1 MNKFS
6 RNRPIIIHVPS
17 ITLIGCHDIVALHA
31 QVQAGTGTTRGTVTT
46 STSGCYFKSNWQG
59 TISVEHARASGL
71 LTMST
76 SSDEGWQELQALS
89 RRQCPKLFYQYSAK
103 DQSFTLLLTDLI
115 SIWETSPDKY
125 DILAAAARQHT
136 SIDPSISSTQFDL
149 LLSKIRKSLSGGRN
163 SIARGNVKSTQ
174 SLSLRTTFDLPGGLR
189 PLEWT
194 FNLEP
199 QATAELAERILRPS
213 LHEVSVSENKITS
226 LLKVIREKD
235 HVITRLSD
243 RLASSDTDLSLV
255 FPGIAGFASRR
266 GTRHVSVADAKKHV
280 PGMTVFDEKTWTT
293 QFANDDGYEG
303 ADTAGLS
310 NLVRGCEKCF
320 VHSKTEHED
329 WIKDLPLTLD
339 GGHKLS
345 HAAQR
350 KSPPIRSAKRSSA
363 NKDDS
368 TDDEFEAS
376 FASQHISLLLL
387 NATCSVSRHHHI

>member
-1 MNKFS
+1 
-6 RNRPIIIHVPS
+6 
-17 ITLIGCHDIVALHA
+17 
-31 QVQAGTGTTRGTVTT
+31 
-46 STSGCYFKSNWQG
+46 
-59 TISVEHARASGL
+59 
-71 LTMST
+71 MST
-76 SSDEGWQELQALS
+76 SSDEGWQELQTLS
-89 RRQCPKLFYQYSAK
+89 RRQCPKLFYQYSTK
-103 DQSFTLLLTDLI
+103 DQSLTLLLTDLI

-163 SIARGNVKSTQ
+163 SIARGNVRSTQ
-174 SLSLRTTFDLPGGLR
+174 SLSLRTTFDMPGGLR

-213 LHEVSVSENKITS
+213 LHEVSVSHNKISS
-226 LLKVIREKD
+226 LLKVIRDKD
-235 HVITRLSD
+235 HVITRLSE

-266 GTRHVSVADAKKHV
+266 GRHVSVADAKRHV
-280 PGMTVFDEKTWTT
+280 PGMTVFEEKPWAK

-303 ADTAGLS
+303 ADTTGLI

-329 WIKDLPLTLD
+329 WIKDLPATLD
-339 GGHKLS
+339 EGHKFS
-345 HAAQR
+345 HDAHHD
-350 KSPPIRSAKRSSA
+350 STPNPSAKRNSA
-363 NKDDS
+363 TKEDS
-368 TDDEFEAS
+368 TDDEFEVG
-376 FASQHISLLLL
+376 I
-387 NATCSVSRHHHI
+387 